1 MVAVP
6 ELSVA
11 QRLEQLLQ
19 HLKITQAHA
28 AARLP
33 ADWSGLAATQPEVFA
48 SLTLV
53 CPSTVDVE
61 TLRPLAARLLVI
73 TGDQGEPAEVA
84 RGVMRTLP
92 ETTLVI
98 LHDYFGHPRAD
109 LLAERPAEIDTA
121 LRTFLARQ
129 EQELQIQA
137 VAPASTSGEVAGIS
151 YHIWGT
157 GPPLLLL
164 PLGLAASQ
172 WEPLLP
178 GLAERYCT
186 IVLGG
191 AVLGSVASL
200 ETRGLR
206 TGYLGIIRQ
215 ALEEAQLQPGET
227 VLDVGCGSG
236 VLDRWL
242 ARRTRKENRIVAVD
256 IHRTLLHEA
265 ALLAE
270 KEGLG
275 DVIEFRPG
283 NAEALPFPDVH
294 FDVVMSATVMELLD
308 ADRMLHELVRVTRP
322 GGRVVL
328 VVPAVDMSAFV
339 NLPLRAALKARVE
352 VLPNGTAGPRGCADA
367 SLYQRFRDV
376 GLRNIKMLPQLATY
390 GGSHAHS
397 FHERVLAALN
407 PEERQEWHTVVAQSE
422 ASGGFFVA
430 LPFHCAVGTK

>member
-11 QRLEQLLQ
+11 QRLIQLLQ
-19 HLKITQAHA
+19 HLKITQAHV

-73 TGDQGEPAEVA
+73 TGNQGEPAEVA

-92 ETTLVI
+92 EATLVI

-109 LLAERPAEIDTA
+109 LLAECPAEIDTA
-121 LRTFLARQ
+121 LRTFLTRQ

-206 TGYLGIIRQ
+206 TGYLGII
-215 ALEEAQLQPGET
+215 PG
-227 VLDVGCGSG
+227 
-236 VLDRWL
+236 RPW
-242 ARRTRKENRIVAVD
+242 RK
-256 IHRTLLHEA
+256 
-265 ALLAE
+265 
-270 KEGLG
+270 
-275 DVIEFRPG
+275 
-283 NAEALPFPDVH
+283 
-294 FDVVMSATVMELLD
+294 
-308 ADRMLHELVRVTRP
+308 
-322 GGRVVL
+322 
-328 VVPAVDMSAFV
+328 
-339 NLPLRAALKARVE
+339 
-352 VLPNGTAGPRGCADA
+352 PNC
-367 SLYQRFRDV
+367 
-376 GLRNIKMLPQLATY
+376 N
-390 GGSHAHS
+390 
-397 FHERVLAALN
+397 N
-407 PEERQEWHTVVAQSE
+407 PEERQEWYTVIAQAE